1 MANMNMI
8 IHDME
13 GKIELGDTFKN
24 PQFRTLL
31 VNGLYW
37 TIKQEKPPPAAK

>member
-13 GKIELGDTFKN
+13 GQIELGDTFKN
-24 PQFRTLL
+24 PKLRKGNRPQPFDR
-31 VNGLYW
+31 VVA
-37 TIKQEKPPPAAK
+37 KPR